1 MRKIIPLFILSLLI
15 FAVFQN
21 NVRAEGYSVAG
32 HKIVID
38 AGHGGTDPGTTQCP
52 GLYEKDANLT
62 IAQKLETLLKNA
74 GATVYMTR
82 TDDSTLSNED
92 RYTYANKTNGEVLVS
107 IHLNGSTDH
116 SANGTKGLYA
126 KIKKDKAFTTV
137 MHNQL
142 VAELGV
148 KNLGITNFMSGVIL
162 KFVRPATIQESV
174 YLSNTQECEA
184 FKTGNRADQVA
195 QSLFNGL
202 NTWFK

>member
-1 MRKIIPLFILSLLI
+1 
-15 FAVFQN
+15 
-21 NVRAEGYSVAG
+21 
-32 HKIVID
+32 
-38 AGHGGTDPGTTQCP
+38 
-52 GLYEKDANLT
+52 
-62 IAQKLETLLKNA
+62 
-74 GATVYMTR
+74 MTR

-92 RYTYANKTNGEVLVS
+92 RYSYANKTNGEVLVS
-107 IHLNGSTDH
+107 IHLNGSLDH
-116 SANGTKGLYA
+116 SVNGTKGLYA
-126 KIKKDKAFTTV
+126 KPKKDKAFTTV

-142 VAELGV
+142 ASELGV

-174 YLSNTQECEA
+174 YLSNTQECEM